1 MAGAACPSGLGRPRR
16 ASPRRTPEVLSPYQ
30 EEVARLLPDLPE
42 AAGFALAG
50 GAALIV
56 TGVVERETDD
66 IDFFGREAVAV
77 NRLAPA
83 FEHAAQRAGMTAARV
98 VDAPGFVRFEVTR
111 GKDRCEVD
119 LGYDARLWPLQQT
132 ALGPTIGDEELAADK
147 TLALFGRAAARDFV
161 DVRALALRY
170 GEARLVE
177 LAGAKDLG
185 FSPVYLAAALASIDR
200 LDRRQFNVDYT
211 AYQKLREWALQW
223 SRAIDR

>member
-1 MAGAACPSGLGRPRR
+1 M
-16 ASPRRTPEVLSPYQ
+16 LSPYQ
-30 EEVARLLPDLPE
+30 QEVARLLPQLPE

-56 TGVVERETDD
+56 TGIVERETDD
-66 IDFFGREAVAV
+66 LDFFGREAAAV

-83 FEHAAQRAGMTAARV
+83 FEDAAQRAGMTVARV

-111 GKDRCEVD
+111 GDERCEVD

-132 ALGPTIGDEELAADK
+132 VLGPTIGDEELAADK

-161 DVRALALRY
+161 DVHALARRY

-177 LAGAKDLG
+177 LASAKDLG
-185 FSPVYLAAALASIDR
+185 FSPPYLADALASIDR
-200 LDRRQFNVDYT
+200 LDRRQFNVDDT
-211 AYQKLREWALQW
+211 AYSQLRQWALRW
-223 SRAIDR
+223 SRAIDRTIQEPDRHHGRRREPPDIGL